1 MNEVTNLWD
10 FLKWLSAAVGLAA
23 VVYFAFTG
31 IVRLI
36 ELYRDAKDLAIL
48 NNLKTMIRGLT
59 VTDANYDI
67 IITELDQ
74 IEYLSQPATR
84 LKDEFLKRFDAIAK
98 KRNSTANYRPSQD
111 RVRFENR
118 LKTLEA
124 ELDAIEKEGKSNCKT
139 LDDLN
144 VLMTKQQNLQIRFNE
159 ISELLEVKE
168 PAPEI
173 VSKKKAEKKLEPTLE
188 LQA

>member
-36 ELYRDAKDLAIL
+36 ELYREAKDLAIL

-84 LKDEFLKRFDAIAK
+84 LKDEFLKRFETIAK
-98 KRNSTANYRPSQD
+98 KRNTKDNYRPSQD
-111 RVRFENR
+111 RLRFENK
-118 LKTLEA
+118 LKARELELEA
-124 ELDAIEKEGKSNCKT
+124 LEKDRKVNGKT
-139 LDDLN
+139 WDELN
-144 VLMTKQQNLQIRFNE
+144 VLMTKQHDLQIRINE
-159 ISELLEVKE
+159 LTEVLDIKD

-173 VSKKKAEKKLEPTLE
+173 VSKKRADKKLEPTLE